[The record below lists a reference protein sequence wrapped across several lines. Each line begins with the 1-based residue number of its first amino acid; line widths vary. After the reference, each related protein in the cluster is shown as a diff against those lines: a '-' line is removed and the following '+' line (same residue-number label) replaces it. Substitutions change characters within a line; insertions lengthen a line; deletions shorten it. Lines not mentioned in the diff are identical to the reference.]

1 MPPADPHRVPQR
13 LRARFDVIVALT
25 DVVAAEH
32 LDAEYAEL
40 CRRMTAALARRRPSP
55 LERGEPRTWAAGIL
69 YAVGWV
75 NFLTDP
81 SRQPHMTAAE
91 LAAATGVGASTIAAT
106 FRKIRDTLDLGRM
119 DPEWTRPSE
128 LLDNPFVWIVLVNGL
143 PMDLRDAPLEIREA
157 AFRQGVI
164 PFIPESADIVADG
177 DARGPVPVPS
187 SGTHPAARSAMS
199 EMEDAL
205 RLALSG
211 SPDATID
218 ELNATLQSASDEY
231 NLRPQSEL
239 GGLSPAA
246 VQRLLEADWE
256 GPESAIR
263 LDDAIALEELVVS
276 RTLHDARVIL
286 AMLAER
292 GEVKTT
298 PKGNLPREF
307 VEAFRARM
315 RPLPRLRDDDDT
327 TRRMLNE
334 EDFLPLHLPRIL
346 LEISGLVKRRKGC
359 IGRTRRGEALTADAR
374 AGALFATLV
383 RAHFRRFNLAYLD
396 GAADAPD
403 FQITI
408 GYSLYRFSRWGDDW
422 RTAEEAS
429 DLLVLPGI
437 RSALPTS
444 PYLDLIA
451 LIVQTRFL
459 RPLAG
464 FGLAEERHPDASHD
478 DFSGE
483 WACRKTPLFD
493 RVVSFRLTS
502 DGRGEAPLP
511 RGGGRRPGPGDA
523 PLTSER
529 GRA

>member
-13 LRARFDVIVALT
+13 LRGRFQLIVALT
-25 DVVAAEH
+25 DLVAAEH

-40 CRRMTAALARRRPSP
+40 CRRMTAVLARRRPSP

-69 YAVGWV
+69 HAVGWV

-81 SRQPHMTAAE
+81 SRQPHMTTAA
-91 LAAATGVGASTIAAT
+91 LAAATGVGQSTIAAT

-143 PMDLRDAPLEIREA
+143 PMDLRDAPPEIQEA

-164 PFIPESADIVADG
+164 PFIPEPADIVTDG
-177 DARGPVPVPS
+177 DTRGPVAPVPS
-187 SGTHPAARSAMS
+187 SGTHPAVRSATS

-205 RLALSG
+205 QQALAG
-211 SPDATID
+211 NPDATIE
-218 ELNATLQSASDEY
+218 ELNAALHSASDEY
-231 NLRPQSEL
+231 NHRAQSEL

-256 GPESAIR
+256 GPESVIR
-263 LDDAIALEELVVS
+263 LDDGVALQDLIAS

-292 GEVKTT
+292 GEVKATS
-298 PKGNLPREF
+298 KGNLPREF

-315 RPLPRLRDDDDT
+315 RPLPRLRDDDT
-327 TRRMLNE
+327 TPRMLNE

-346 LEISGLVKRRKGC
+346 LEISGLVQRRKGC
-359 IGRTRRGEALTADAR
+359 ISRTRRGEALTADAR

-383 RAHFRRFNLAYLD
+383 RVHFRRFNLAYLD

-403 FQITI
+403 FQSTI
-408 GYSLYRFSRWGDDW
+408 GYSLYRFSRWGDEW
-422 RTAEEAS
+422 RTAEDSS
-429 DLLVLPGI
+429 DLLVLPGV
-437 RSALPTS
+437 RLTMPSS
-444 PYLDLIA
+444 PHLDMVA
-451 LIVQTRFL
+451 LIVRTRFL
-459 RPLAG
+459 GPLAG
-464 FGLAEERHPDASHD
+464 FALAEERHLDAGPD
-478 DFSGE
+478 DFLGE
-483 WACRKTPLFD
+483 WAYRKTPLFG

-502 DGRGEAPLP
+502 DARGEA
-511 RGGGRRPGPGDA
+511 
-523 PLTSER
+523 TSL
-529 GRA
+529 A